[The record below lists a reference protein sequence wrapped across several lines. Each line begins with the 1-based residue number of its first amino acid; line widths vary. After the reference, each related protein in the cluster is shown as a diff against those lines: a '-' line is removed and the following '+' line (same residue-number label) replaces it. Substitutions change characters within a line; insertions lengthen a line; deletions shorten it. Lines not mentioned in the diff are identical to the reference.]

1 MLPPLTGRR
10 GQDYHS
16 AIGRKELSEM
26 ILHDVLSIAGMLVA
40 VVGMLWAFQSENLGM
55 KRHA

>member
-1 MLPPLTGRR
+1 
-10 GQDYHS
+10 
-16 AIGRKELSEM
+16 M